1 MSPTL
6 VADPGRLPD
15 LSTVSIII
23 PAHNEAQTIEATVRA
38 ALEAHSKEVLVV
50 SDGSSDETAALARQA
65 GATVLDLN
73 PNRGKA
79 GAVMAGLAATSGAVV
94 LLLDADLIGITA
106 QHLHALAAPVLSG
119 EARATTG
126 LFVSRQ
132 AHTTLA
138 SWLTRKWSGQRA
150 LERGL
155 LTGLDVS
162 GERYALELMIEDA
175 LRRAGIRPQ
184 IVVLRGV
191 GHRTKEN
198 KLGLWAGARARMEMF
213 RQLAA
218 YRMRK

>member
-1 MSPTL
+1 M
-6 VADPGRLPD
+6 PD
-15 LSTVSIII
+15 FGSVSVII
-23 PAHNEAQTIEATVRA
+23 PAHNEAQTIAATVRA
-38 ALEAHSKEVLVV
+38 ALDARPKEVLVV
-50 SDGSSDETAALARQA
+50 SDGSLDETAEVARQA
-65 GATVLDLN
+65 GAAVLDLN

-79 GAVMAGLAATSGAVV
+79 GAVMAGVAATSGDVV

-106 QHLHALAAPVLSG
+106 QHLRSLAAPVLSG
-119 EARATTG
+119 AARATTG
-126 LFVSRQ
+126 LFVSAQ

-155 LTGLDVS
+155 LAGLDAGS
-162 GERYALELMIEDA
+162 ERYALELMIEDE

-191 GHRTKEN
+191 GHRTKED
-198 KLGLWAGARARMEMF
+198 KLGLWAGAWARLEMF

-218 YRMRK
+218 YRMRRK